1 MPKAQIII
9 DLIILKYIGSTNEK
23 GDFLMNLDG
32 ITIALLILIL
42 CLGVIGGAFFV
53 LWFQRRKGKVA
64 KDNEVEDFRKVA
76 EEKRKEE
83 TLAANTEKV
92 KDFLEFDKI
101 EDDMIIQ
108 DNGTRFCMVI
118 RCMGI
123 NYDLM
128 SENEM
133 MAVEEGFSNFLN
145 TLKFPIQLYVQSRTL
160 DLSEGISKYRERL
173 SSLKDEADQFIS
185 GALRAQR
192 SNPNMSQE
200 QEQKLDYEIKK
211 RRNLLDY
218 GNDIVNYVER
228 MSSNRDILQRK
239 FYMVASYDTLEM
251 GFTAGYTADD
261 IKDMAYSELY
271 TRCKTLQSAIYSCGI
286 ETEIL
291 RTEDLAEL
299 LFIAYNKD
307 DASAFNVKEALDGGI
322 LRLVSTAHSVR
333 DKKRF
338 AKEQKLKE
346 DALDVAQNALREA
359 MNKLKEAST
368 VDISDLTNPNPEPQQ
383 EENPPQTG
391 APNNQND
398 EDSEEN
404 DTEDADET
412 DITNIDPNKLLD
424 DILG

>member
-1 MPKAQIII
+1 MLENNGFINLK
-9 DLIILKYIGSTNEK
+9 KYIGSTNEK
-23 GDFLMNLDG
+23 GDFLMNLDR

-42 CLGVIGGAFFV
+42 FLGIIGGAFFV

-64 KDNEVEDFRKVA
+64 KDDEVEDFRKVA
-76 EEKRKEE
+76 EEARKQE
-83 TLAANTEKV
+83 TLAASTEKV

-160 DLSEGISKYRERL
+160 DLSEGISKYRDRL
-173 SSLKDEADQFIS
+173 AFLKGEADQFIS
-185 GALRAQR
+185 GAMRAQR
-192 SNPNMSQE
+192 MNPNMSQE

-271 TRCKTLQSAIYSCGI
+271 TRCKTLQSAIYPCGV

-307 DASAFNVKEALDGGI
+307 DASAYNVREALDGGV
-322 LRLVSTAHSVR
+322 LRLVSTAHSVQ

-346 DALDVAQNALREA
+346 DGLETAQNALRVA
-359 MNKLKEAST
+359 LAKVKESST
-368 VDISDLTNPNPEPQQ
+368 VDISSFTNPEPGPALQNEAPDTQ
-383 EENPPQTG
+383 ET
-391 APNNQND
+391 PNND
-398 EDSEEN
+398 YDDS
-404 DTEDADET
+404 DDQDGTEPPDFS
-412 DITNIDPNKLLD
+412 NIDPNKLLD